1 MNDQYDFSSLAI
13 IEIPVVGPDGKRYML
28 REASGDAV
36 AKFNNARAR
45 CIQFKDGAMASV
57 SGQGDLEVLLVSY
70 CLFHTDETGA
80 AKLNTP
86 VDIKLIRSWPNRVV
100 KPLYDAAREISEID
114 AEDDLPTLKKRR
126 EELDRQIKQVEGTS
140 AKNELSGTL
149 DGSDYPES

>member
-1 MNDQYDFSSLAI
+1 MDGGRRVLSL
-13 IEIPVVGPDGKRYML
+13 V
-28 REASGDAV
+28 REPAALISGT
-36 AKFNNARAR
+36 
-45 CIQFKDGAMASV
+45 
-57 SGQGDLEVLLVSY
+57 VSY
-70 CLFHTDETGA
+70 THLDVY
-80 AKLNTP
+80 KRQ